1 MKAQPRCPMKHAN
14 CFARTILGR
23 CTALEDASF
32 SGRPCPFFKPEEQLC
47 QERAASLMTLK
58 AAGRMDLIEQYALEP
73 NPKSVGKGMLA
84 CV

>member
-23 CTALEDASF
+23 CTALEDVSF

-47 QERAASLMTLK
+47 QERAASLRALK
-58 AAGRMDLIEQYALEP
+58 AAGRMDLIEQYAMWR
-73 NPKSVGKGMLA
+73 NPIAPGKVVIA

>member
-23 CTALEDASF
+23 CTALEDVSF

-47 QERAASLMTLK
+47 QERTASLRTLK
-58 AAGRMDLIEQYALEP
+58 AAGRMDLIEQYSLEP